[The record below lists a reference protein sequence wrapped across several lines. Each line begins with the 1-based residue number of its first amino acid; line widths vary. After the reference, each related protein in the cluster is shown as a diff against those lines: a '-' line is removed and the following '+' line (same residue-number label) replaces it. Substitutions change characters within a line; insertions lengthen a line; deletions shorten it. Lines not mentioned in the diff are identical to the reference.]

1 MQTVHIVA
9 VITAKPGMRDKLL
22 EAFKNNVPAVL
33 AEDGC
38 IEYQPTID
46 TDDGGP
52 AQTIYGEN
60 TFVVIEKWESMGAL
74 KAHAVSPHMKSYAE
88 KAKDM
93 ISDRVIHIL
102 SPA

>member
-1 MQTVHIVA
+1 MQMVHIVA

-22 EAFKNNVPAVL
+22 EAFKNNVPTVL

-60 TFVVIEKWESMGAL
+60 TFVVIEKWESMAAL

-102 SPA
+102 SPT